1 MSDYP
6 SRGGRPDSEAWR
18 PQSRTQR
25 PQPAA
30 ADYGSDGGDRYG
42 ASDGY
47 GPRSRNAGGGAGASA
62 GGGSRGR
69 DSRDSRS
76 DGYGDGYGD
85 SGGGPRSGGSDGGGS
100 RAAGRAVESG
110 SDGMSRGSRLGA
122 AFLCGAVP
130 ALVLAFSAGA
140 LASGGSAKSIAG
152 ISLNSKLMELTAL
165 GLVGGL
171 ALIAAALR
179 WRKIEPLGLTWG
191 YGLVAGLSWLG
202 LLFMAQVKNVI
213 PHLPPLMSVPL
224 IAGAAFAAGAALTDE
239 STSGTGRWGL
249 LAAVL
254 AAHIG
259 IVAIVVTI
267 VLA

>member
-18 PQSRTQR
+18 PQSRSPR

-42 ASDGY
+42 ASDNY
-47 GPRSRNAGGGAGASA
+47 GPRSRGGSGGTRGRDYAGEPGGPGGSGGPGGHGGS
-62 GGGSRGR
+62 GGGSR
-69 DSRDSRS
+69 S
-76 DGYGDGYGD
+76 
-85 SGGGPRSGGSDGGGS
+85 GGS
-100 RAAGRAVESG
+100 RAAGRAAESAPE
-110 SDGMSRGSRLGA
+110 DTPRGSRLGV

-130 ALVLAFSAGA
+130 ALVLAFAAGA
-140 LASGGSAKSIAG
+140 LSSGGSAKSIAG

-171 ALIAAALR
+171 ALTAAALR

-191 YGLVAGLSWLG
+191 YGLIAGLSWLG
-202 LLFMAQVKNVI
+202 LLFMAQVKSVI
-213 PHLPPLMSVPL
+213 PHLPPLLSVPL

-254 AAHIG
+254 AAHVG